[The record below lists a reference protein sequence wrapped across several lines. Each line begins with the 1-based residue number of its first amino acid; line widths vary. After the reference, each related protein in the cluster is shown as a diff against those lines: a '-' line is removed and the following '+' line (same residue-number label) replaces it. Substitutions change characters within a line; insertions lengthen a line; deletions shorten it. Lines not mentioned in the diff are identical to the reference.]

1 MSGREIPC
9 DEAAER
15 MASSWQ
21 EELSDVERAELA
33 AHLASCAA
41 CAAEAAELAALWRQV
56 GELPVGEPS
65 PRLRARFDAML
76 AAELAA
82 ERADRSVLRPDFAA
96 PRASAARRG
105 PARLAPWVGR
115 FAAVAATLAIGVL
128 AGSELASRRGDRQI
142 AALRQEMA
150 SLHETVATALLAGES
165 SSQRLA
171 GVAYGRGVSE
181 SEPRVA
187 EALLRALES
196 DPDVNVRLAALE
208 ALRPLAGQEPERPR
222 LVAALTR
229 QESPLI
235 QLSLIEMLLEA
246 DGERGR
252 EELRLLLDD
261 TQLEPA
267 LRGHLRGRLGGS
279 I

>member
-15 MASSWQ
+15 MATSWQ
-21 EELSDVERAELA
+21 EELSDAERAELA

-41 CAAEAAELAALWRQV
+41 CAAEAAELATLWRQV
-56 GELPVGEPS
+56 GELPVGAPS
-65 PRLRARFDAML
+65 PRLRARFEEML
-76 AAELAA
+76 AAELAS
-82 ERADRSVLRPDFAA
+82 ERASREVLRPDFAA
-96 PRASAARRG
+96 PRAPAARRG

-128 AGSELASRRGDRQI
+128 AGAELASWRGDRQI
-142 AALRQEMA
+142 EALRAEMA

-171 GVAYGRGVSE
+171 GVAYGRGVSQ
-181 SEPRVA
+181 SDPRVA
-187 EALLRALES
+187 DALLRAFES

-208 ALRPLAGQEPERPR
+208 ALRPLAGRAPERPR
-222 LVAALTR
+222 LVAALSR
-229 QESPLI
+229 QASPLV

-252 EELRLLLDD
+252 EELRQLLDD
-261 TQLEPA
+261 DQLDPA